1 MDLSFLIGADHYNYK
16 VYKDKLSIVIDNI
29 DELLYISKTLDYN
42 NIVVFLKEI
51 IETFDFFKNIDENDD
66 YSEGYS
72 NMDNKEDLV
81 FNIIESEEYKKL
93 ILFMD
98 NYRNNMIRKCEN
110 LQDKIVDLGFQLD
123 VSNKLIIDDFKNDIK
138 MIKSKMEKIGE
149 NVDNNTDN
157 NLPDI
162 AKNKIKFNIKLITK
176 NDFICILNSY
186 KFVKNFLYKNLHVIN
201 KEYYTVTKDDI
212 IMFKDELYTTYVRLC
227 LYFNKNKGTYIYDIN
242 EGITKIEELLDKQEN
257 KVIKEEPQQVSEP
270 VILIPPADPTTNPT
284 APKDPL
290 TDRAD
295 TADPSTNPT
304 RISET
309 I

>member
-1 MDLSFLIGADHYNYK
+1 MDLSFLIGAEHYNYK

-29 DELLYISKTLDYN
+29 DELLYISKTLDYS
-42 NIVVFLKEI
+42 NIVVFFKEI

-72 NMDNKEDLV
+72 NMDNKEDLI

-123 VSNKLIIDDFKNDIK
+123 VSNKLIIDDFRNDIK
-138 MIKSKMEKIGE
+138 IIKSKIYEIGE
-149 NVDNNTDN
+149 NVDDNTNN

-186 KFVKNFLYKNLHVIN
+186 KFFKNFLYKNLHVLN

-212 IMFKDELYTTYVRLC
+212 IMFKDELYTTYVKLC
-227 LYFNKNKGTYIYDIN
+227 FYFNKNKGTYIYDIN
-242 EGITKIEELLDKQEN
+242 EGISKIEELLDKQEN
-257 KVIKEEPQQVSEP
+257 KVIKEEPVEVSEL
-270 VILIPPADPTTNPT
+270 VIQIPPAAPPIAPTTNQP
-284 APKDPL
+284 
-290 TDRAD
+290 
-295 TADPSTNPT
+295 TADPTEPLQPVRQSA
-304 RISET
+304 T

>member
-1 MDLSFLIGADHYNYK
+1 MDLSFLIGAEHYNYK

-29 DELLYISKTLDYN
+29 DELLYISKTLDYS

-72 NMDNKEDLV
+72 NMDNKEDLI

-93 ILFMD
+93 VLFMD

-110 LQDKIVDLGFQLD
+110 LEDKIVDLGFQLD
-123 VSNKLIIDDFKNDIK
+123 VSNKLIMDDFKNDIK
-138 MIKSKMEKIGE
+138 IIKYKIDEIGE
-149 NVDNNTDN
+149 NVDGLGLD
-157 NLPDI
+157 LPDI

-201 KEYYTVTKDDI
+201 KEYYTVTKDDT
-212 IMFKDELYTTYVRLC
+212 IMFKDELYTTYVKLC
-227 LYFNKNKGTYIYDIN
+227 FYFNKNKGSYIYDID
-242 EGITKIEELLDKQEN
+242 EGIAKIERLLDKQEN
-257 KVIKEEPQQVSEP
+257 KVIKEEPEQPTP
-270 VILIPPADPTTNPT
+270 VIELPPTSPQPAPPA
-284 APKDPL
+284 
-290 TDRAD
+290 
-295 TADPSTNPT
+295 
-304 RISET
+304 T